1 MSKKLYI
8 KRHVLIINRV
18 KKSPCSFLEIEECLE
33 NFTLDNDE
41 QYAIS
46 KRTFERDLVEIRT
59 IYNIDIQYNRK
70 LNKYEII
77 NEDFD
82 LNSQRIIESFE
93 IYDFLSYS
101 TLFSESVI
109 LEKRK
114 PLATEY
120 LQEILFAIKNNY
132 EIHIKYKKFG
142 EQFEKAS
149 SRLVYPLALKE
160 ALFRWYLVA
169 FDPDDGQI
177 KTFGLERILEIQTLK
192 TVFSNEKIPSI
203 SEKFKYSFGIIT
215 DGTKPIKI
223 VLSFEP
229 EEANYIKTLP
239 IHESQKI
246 LKDSG
251 NEFIVSL
258 FLSPT
263 YDFIM
268 EILSLGKKVIV
279 LEPDSLKEKIKGILQ
294 ETLKKYQ

>member
-8 KRHVLIINRV
+8 KRHILIINKV

-33 NFTLDNDE
+33 NFTIENDE

-82 LNSQRIIESFE
+82 LNTLRIIESFE

-132 EIHIKYKKFG
+132 EILIKYKKFG
-142 EQFEKAS
+142 EQSEKAS
-149 SRLVYPLALKE
+149 SRLIYPLALKE

-169 FDPDDGQI
+169 FDPVDGQI

-203 SEKFKYSFGIIT
+203 SEKFKHSFGIIT

-229 EEANYIKTLP
+229 DEAYYIKTLP
-239 IHESQKI
+239 IHESQKT

-279 LEPDSLKEKIKGILQ
+279 LEPDSLKEKIKSILQ